1 MADTYDVF
9 VSYARADGEQVRRLA
24 ENLHQSGLE
33 AFFDEWEVGPG
44 DVLVHQL
51 DRGLL
56 SAKNGL
62 VVVTP
67 TALSRPWVLEEYA
80 AMITRAVQ
88 GGFRVV
94 PVLLVDAELPPLL
107 ASRVWVDLRQAD
119 GPVYER
125 ELARLL
131 KGEKSGPPPRTGS
144 LLPRAG
150 SGFRKEGR
158 MELQLRITAEEVV
171 LVDSGEVEARHPHRG
186 LGGTAA
192 PLLYEWRR
200 AVFRRR
206 AEDAVPVR
214 SSGLDHGSEESAL
227 NRLHLQLGAALSRT
241 FLEGAAGGALR
252 GVAEKAATLGVP
264 LALAL
269 EVADEMSD
277 LPWELLRLPEPEGMA
292 GPPLALDPNVELYR
306 TVPDLGT
313 ATGPCR
319 CWWRLAAP
327 KSRTARRAA
336 GHGGRAAAHPGRCRA
351 RPAAQPRPYPHPQ
364 PRHASRDPASD
375 LS

>member
-1 MADTYDVF
+1 MLRSSEAGMADTYDVF

-33 AFFDEWEVGPG
+33 VFFDEWEVGPG

-56 SAKNGL
+56 RAKNGL

-125 ELARLL
+125 ELARLVAML
-131 KGEKSGPPPRTGS
+131 KGEKSGPPPRTGA

-158 MELQLRITAEEVV
+158 MERQLRITAKEVV
-171 LVDSGEVEARHPHRG
+171 LADGGDVEARHLHRG

-200 AVFRRR
+200 AVFRRT
-206 AEDAVPVR
+206 AEDAAPVR
-214 SSGLDHGSEESAL
+214 SRVNFLIRSSRSGS
-227 NRLHLQLGAALSRT
+227 
-241 FLEGAAGGALR
+241 
-252 GVAEKAATLGVP
+252 
-264 LALAL
+264 
-269 EVADEMSD
+269 
-277 LPWELLRLPEPEGMA
+277 
-292 GPPLALDPNVELYR
+292 
-306 TVPDLGT
+306 
-313 ATGPCR
+313 
-319 CWWRLAAP
+319 
-327 KSRTARRAA
+327 
-336 GHGGRAAAHPGRCRA
+336 GGR
-351 RPAAQPRPYPHPQ
+351 
-364 PRHASRDPASD
+364 
-375 LS
+375 